1 MPIDLQKLRKDYS
14 DKDIVDNFG
23 SQLGVDV
30 DRIRAEYQP
39 KYKDSTDAII
49 AENIAS
55 QYDALTAKRDTQAKP
70 VNPGEGGAPQRKTV
84 AEIAKIAK
92 EAGLGA
98 SQLELPEAAESAAPL
113 PSSISLVPDV
123 ARNGLSLLEGDY
135 SRQLKQRADDE
146 FAEKNRQT
154 LATKGFRAASEES
167 LIREAGIQKA
177 GSDAAKK
184 QKTEADLKAVLA
196 LRQRM
201 KEKGYSA
208 ETIDAV
214 ASRQLAEATE
224 KREADEDWAAEN
236 EALKAEKALAPDR
249 SLGEAVNDSWQS
261 VAQGGLGIVGGG
273 AYLLGAEDVSRA
285 MLEESALRELDKS
298 QKTQISNKLLE
309 HAKFGENLTETLV
322 QNPLAIMDMVL
333 QSAPMTLP
341 GMGLG
346 RAAAAVTAKRM
357 TAQLGQ
363 RAASAARTRLL
374 AQGADAG
381 RVAGQRVVQ
390 KAAGKAATAGGVV
403 GEAAVSGGMN
413 GSQAEQQVREMNPI
427 ALQANSP
434 RYRELLEQGMAPDEA
449 QETLAQEVG
458 HTTALL
464 TALATSGG
472 GVAAKYING
481 KANFEQTY
489 SRAVG
494 APYTLQGHARGLAGE
509 SVEELMQNPLET
521 MAGNRAQQAADD
533 TVGLMDD
540 VAKSAA
546 LGPVAAFGQS
556 GATQGLG
563 HVLYRARGGAI
574 GDSAPVNTTQQ
585 SAQSGVAD
593 HLLNEANAQ
602 LQQATGGA
610 TAGGTSA
617 SPVGSPT
624 GSVDLAALQ
633 AEADAHS
640 QRSQEFA
647 VLADEARALGDMALA
662 AHFEAQSQSAAAAAK
677 QSLDTLQTENTGLQ
691 GIVNRTGITP
701 PAIIPEEAPRT
712 VDGELTP
719 AGSGISA
726 PVEQAASSSKRL
738 PLSAAEVSA
747 GQLDAGN
754 RAAVGLDALRDDE
767 ELQPVEAN
775 QLSAEQA
782 TESTDKPAGEQ
793 EMRKRMAYLRGA
805 IAASG
810 DDKLKASAKA
820 ELRELTNKI
829 NSLKNA
835 DQAAV
840 SPEASS
846 GAAPES
852 KALTKNAVASHRL
865 ETAKAEILRDIA
877 SGKVPD
883 TVRSFSELQDH
894 VDANMYIND
903 YDRPDRM
910 IGPLGKQEGWGANEF
925 ADFTNSLVQ
934 SLDSWLSSGRV
945 NALGEDNA
953 DTSQAQPLAQSGER
967 AKDEPSSE
975 PKKAD
980 TEKQPAATGTA
991 SPEQAIRDAFNATP
1005 VTIGAWKPITVSAN
1019 GRTQQFLAMQK
1030 SINSQGRSTS
1040 PIYLVNIKMGRMIAG
1055 AEKQPIGQVYKLS
1068 GSNNLSEEGGASPA
1082 SAEQIK
1088 AWNDAGFDGLAAPV
1102 APKTGAS
1109 PTGLNYPNRKLR
1121 LEFAKTEDGGDP
1133 NAWANIAL
1141 ANLQPGDVVKVGND
1155 SLTVKSVGSKAV
1167 TFTKAD
1173 GKTTRFDVDTP
1184 RMEKLVRDVAS
1195 LLEASHHSSH
1205 GRDWVNILSRD
1216 PTFGRSNG
1224 VISLRDTEAA
1234 KPEVNAAPRTEDR
1247 RQSDDAPV
1255 RQVVLQNRN
1264 RSDAAYV
1271 QQMTSIAAN
1280 PDAARLGF
1288 SRDFSSGAPVILQ
1301 DTADIPDNQKGRID
1315 FVVTAEGRR
1324 IPVQYAVVEAK
1335 TLLPSNRA
1343 DGTAIHGYED
1353 GIQGM
1358 SRVVAGHGRSAA
1370 LQKAWQQGTATGY
1383 AEGVSSDTS
1392 LHEVKPASIN
1402 NLDEPT
1408 LVRIMSPNDV
1418 TENIGDESNVSGVA
1432 QKSAI
1437 ENARDDARRV
1447 DLTALTFG
1455 EDGEITAESVR
1466 QFVRSMPIS
1475 EQTGMLGR
1483 GGQPTTQAV
1492 DRLMGAIFHH
1502 SYGSDALTELFA
1514 QATDPDARN
1523 VLKGLA
1529 IAAPSM
1535 MQLNS
1540 DGIKGTDLDIRSL
1553 VAEAAQAVVNAQ
1565 RRGQKLSEFLQQI
1578 DIDSSPEIVPIL
1590 RMFAENSRSAKRM
1603 GDILQGAAEFA
1614 YDEAT
1619 RDVSGGLFGDA
1630 APRATK
1636 QQVLERIHDSA
1647 RSQNLGQQRWA
1658 IADGSHAQASAAD
1671 TRTAGNSAKA
1681 QGKQQDSTT
1690 REQGQQGRVGTDDF
1704 ALNAQTEEELAQ
1716 REAEQQQA
1724 EAERQASEQKA
1735 SQKAQADK
1743 DRNDF
1748 TLTGSDSAIDE
1759 AEARGQGNMFDQR
1772 PTTRGERLQEGLI
1785 AIDGELNEALGE
1797 LASALRDLTP
1807 PGQLNT
1813 LVDPVAMGRVLA
1825 VGMKASVLYLQ
1836 KGAVKFAI
1844 WANNMIVGLE
1854 GAGIAPDVIKPYLS
1868 QLYLA
1873 SKASVDKSIRSQM
1886 DGEDFVLDYDVSA
1899 IGSKSE
1905 EVQAPSQADEP
1916 ASTSTGKW
1924 FGTRAKADEYIEK
1937 KRLSSTHEVV
1947 QVGQR
1952 FEIHE
1957 KPKTLIDF
1965 LYKTISSGGMP
1976 KDNPA
1981 LKRLLAEFD
1990 GAEPS
1995 QYRMK
2000 EAQEDLEAA
2009 VARHARDIVAKGKG
2023 EAETYAALVD
2033 LYASQPNLNIRTST
2047 SVENQAY
2054 STPVPLAYMAARAA
2068 GIGASTTVYEPTAG
2082 NGMLLI
2088 TATPRLVTANELESQ
2103 RFGNLVAQGFNAVQ
2117 GDALKAIESG
2127 KVKEK
2132 SQDAIITN
2140 PPFGSIKDDSGKPT
2154 KIAVDGY
2161 RIGKIDHLIAAEAL
2175 RAMKDNGKA
2184 TLIIGADKV
2193 AGGISTDDRIFFN
2206 WLYGRYNVTSHFE
2219 VDGKLYNRQG
2229 AGWPVR
2235 VIIIEGRKE
2244 SSRFSPAPGTIKRVT
2259 TWDEVYEQFQ
2269 VLGTANSGSAAGNST
2284 GSEVGSGSRD
2294 DEAEPSRPTRIQAQ
2308 GAGGGRGRRS
2318 RGTDTGSTA
2327 GRPEGVGNGNN
2338 VLRSD
2343 DGRAGENRL
2352 EQGVERDAGVAIAA
2366 SGDAARAKP
2375 RSNASGPVEAKNQ
2388 YQSSYIP
2395 RSGNKDEGILIP
2407 VNMAQ
2412 PIQDALSALE
2422 DEVGNVD
2429 EFAMRELGY
2438 NSIKELHGALMGLQ
2452 VDSVASSIFQM
2463 KKGKA
2468 IIIADQTGIGK
2479 GRQAAAIIR
2488 WAKLNGH
2495 IPVFVTVKPSLFTD
2509 MYNDLADIGSTDIAP
2524 LILNKDEWITAPSGE
2539 QLFKN
2544 NKANHKRVLEQI
2556 ASTGELPEGSN
2567 AVFMTYSQI
2576 NVQNTQ
2582 RSALTAIASNAIF
2595 ILDESHNA
2603 GGESATGEFVRTIL
2617 ATAKGVTYLSATF
2630 AKRPDNMPVY
2640 FKTDIGDATAD
2651 DAALM
2656 AAMEA
2661 GGLPLQ
2667 TVVSN
2672 NLVKAGQMFRRE
2684 RSYDG
2689 VSIETKIDTSRRKE
2703 HEALSDAATECL
2715 RAIVKADHT
2724 FHEVYFKAAAE
2735 EARANGEGLGAS
2747 AGNNASSTLS
2757 HTEFSSVVHNFVRQ
2771 MLFSM
2776 KADATADA
2784 AIAALKAGEKPL
2796 IAIESTM
2803 GSFLEAYAEA
2813 GGLSVGD
2820 PITSFSYRSVL
2831 SRALERS
2838 RYVMHKDKT
2847 GNESRMYIPLEE
2859 LDPITRAAYNDAQKV
2874 IDALDINIP
2883 ASPIDWIRQR
2893 LVDAGYSAMEIT
2905 GRKLRV
2911 DYSTR
2916 IPTLSR
2922 IEAREA
2928 NDKVHTTRMF
2938 NDGSL
2943 DCIILNVAGS
2953 TGISLHASEKFKD
2966 QRVRHMVVS
2975 QAAQDI
2981 NIFMQMLGR
2990 VHRTGQVVLPKY
3002 TLLNAD
3008 LPSEKRPTAVL
3019 SGKMKSL
3026 NANTSSNTESATSVK
3041 TPDFLNKY
3049 GDKVVAEYLKE
3060 NIHLSMELGLST
3072 IGTDDEAGQDGLARK
3087 ATGRLALMPVKVQK
3101 QFYDDVEAQYN
3112 ELIEYLNKTNQN
3124 DLEPR
3129 TFDLDAREL
3138 KSQVIVAETNAATP
3152 FGLEAVYNEF
3162 SVKAQ
3167 GKPMTPEEI
3176 RQAIAEH
3183 TDGKSPAE
3191 AAASLAAKLSNEFDD
3206 FISGIDPE
3214 SDAIPSMT
3222 AVKYEGISIIERHKI
3237 GTIMRMDIAGE
3248 TYNAIVINVRSTH
3261 KGSGNPFSKSKIQI
3275 QVALNG
3281 SLRTLSIPAT
3291 QIDGVVTSYPLGGD
3305 INTMFREQP
3314 ADEREVAKIITGN
3327 LLAAYGEVNGARGAI
3342 INFTRADG
3350 TIDQG
3355 ILLPK
3360 TFNPKVNLRNDYRF
3374 KSAEDA
3380 LKFLREARGDEVRRF
3395 GISSRDGAV
3404 RILPDS
3410 GGIKIITQKSK
3421 ARGGK
3426 YFTNKALLDVTGDFV
3441 SSGQMMTVTVPSG
3454 RAVRALNV
3462 LASMHA
3468 LYTLPSMTEDARAIV
3483 ETAEESGRRIVRE
3496 GRPAYDYGNAKSGF
3510 DNERKASSLQVESQR
3525 RSYSPKEQ
3533 GTLDLFAPSG
3543 VPTETA
3549 REQSADNFLVHY
3561 VHEPV
3566 GRLSTGFTQ
3575 IKTPEQ
3581 AAHLFAPNRRHAQE
3595 TMMAAV
3601 LDKDD
3606 NILHVIRHS
3615 KGLKDTASVSPV
3627 ELVAGIA
3634 ATKGAAKVWIS
3645 HNHPSGIASPSG
3657 ADYNI
3662 TKRINSALN
3671 GTGIELAGHIVVGEG
3686 RQAHY
3691 FKDSLDSRGILVEPA
3706 IRNREASVT
3715 ERIQRK
3721 RIKGE
3726 KLDSPSLARQ
3736 FAQKLEAR
3744 DAVILLNTQHQV
3756 VGTLAMSPREMS
3768 FLRDGKQVNR
3778 LLSAIDKANVSAIIV
3793 KASDTEAATN
3803 LARFINNLG
3812 DLRLL
3817 DVLYEDSGLLRSDAE
3832 RGTGI
3837 AESRGEF
3844 YSKSEQWYFS
3854 PLTRAVEGMK
3864 QETAL
3869 ASQWRAMIEKAPG
3882 VKSDELEATGVI
3894 EWLQAAGGK
3903 VKKSDILDFLADKAV
3918 IVNDVMKGE
3927 KKFYPEGSLMHPA
3940 TGEVQSREDWLSDLD
3955 PDYLM
3960 DEGLSEEEALGRL
3973 IDVAGDEVQ
3982 GDDFSDTEYGKY
3994 TVPGGKNY
4002 REMLITLPENK
4013 DAPIDPADIPDEEP
4027 AFDPDDIETLPQQAR
4042 RLGNYRSGHWDE
4054 ANILAHVRFD
4064 ERTDADGKRVLFIN
4078 EIQSDWGQ
4086 EGKKKGFK
4094 GSKKFT
4100 ARPDTAGNTG
4110 MWEVVDQDGAI
4121 ETGFVSE
4128 YAARRWADGE
4138 QSGQGVPA
4146 APFVTKTDAW
4156 VSLAI
4161 KRMIRYAAENGFDR
4175 VAFINGQQ
4183 AADLFDLSKQVD
4195 QLLHHK
4201 NSDGTYQLSA
4211 ITGSR
4216 GNMLGKAIP
4225 ESKLE
4230 DYVGKDAAEKIIKG
4244 EGKRTQV
4251 QGDPGYMMS
4260 LSGLDLKVGGEGMRT
4275 FYDKIVPKVAGDVI
4289 KKLGGGKLRTF
4300 NTGESAA
4307 REIGDF
4313 LASVGRTPGGAAP
4326 DAYTA
4331 EFDEGRRKWVALD
4344 GDFGIVKMFESEE
4357 EARDFVAEKNATL
4370 TSGNQSFDITPAM
4383 RDAALAGLPLFAKG
4397 ENNGKLTK
4405 SALDKRLRS
4414 GLLGSFVGRMID
4426 NGSIILHA
4434 SSPARH
4440 ADGAEGW
4447 TESDGTIHLV
4457 ANALRPATVLP
4468 TLLHEL
4474 FHRGNKAISGTKAHQ
4489 KLMKG
4494 LESLY
4499 KQYKNAPEGSA
4510 TNEFYKKAVRRV
4522 EGAKTKEAQQVEE
4535 FGAYAITAFELAPRS
4550 VRKWVQE
4557 FIGNVKALMLRRL
4570 GIQSGDITPAQ
4581 LRAMAI
4587 YALRSAA
4594 REQTPSSR
4602 IQENGA
4608 ARATEAYYAQMARE
4622 HGISVGQ
4629 AKAQFHGAERA
4640 YGGKEAW
4647 QKAKDAGRT
4656 KLNYQQ
4662 WVQVRTPAF
4671 KNWFGDWEGDP
4682 ENASKVVDQTTG
4694 EPMVVYHG
4702 TTADFDAFDGER
4714 ANQSSM
4720 TGVPKGSHVL
4730 SSSPEAASSYAGQ
4743 FDAQGW
4749 DSPESHAHWQELWDK
4764 GDYIRANAIMQSHY
4778 GTIHTTFDAGGNVM
4792 PVFVSLRDPLIV
4804 DANNSLWKKIIVNH
4818 KEVSTNDLAAKAKS
4832 QGSTGLIVRNVRDQA
4847 EDITSALP
4855 ADTVFVFSPNQIKS
4869 ATGNTGQFG
4878 TGTDNIMYQS
4888 AYSYTDE
4895 ELDFLVADG
4904 SLSPEHAANLKATAK
4919 SRGQNANTRTA
4930 STAGRAKQADARGDR
4945 AGEVAGRTVAGAAPR
4960 SGWEAATAVR
4970 GADGKPARI
4979 FRGSI
4984 DGAVTP
4990 DNFKPEQFGKAS
5002 GYATSGLGVFF
5013 STWHSDAQKYANNT
5027 GGRVGSFFL
5036 DIRNPRIFTS
5046 DQLPEFDSV
5055 EQATEFREALRT
5067 LGHDGIAIDYTE
5079 VKGPVQMVA
5088 FDPEQVILPADDGLS
5103 QPSRMYSIA
5112 EDEQSSPYSNDSE
5125 FHKETRRLRE
5135 KDKTAWSKAKNWW
5148 KRNFYAG
5155 GLLPEGVFDTKIK
5168 RDGAFNAIEHDVTH
5182 LTGMLTV
5189 MVKKEYGKDLNKLS
5203 EADKELM
5210 ADALAGKWPGDT
5222 VKLETRATLLAMRR
5236 YIDSLS
5242 GEYTRYLADKV
5253 AMRLAINPDLN
5264 LENDADAR
5272 LLETITGNIGSYVHR
5287 SYRAFDD
5294 KNWYKEVPESVIDD
5308 AMRYLMGR
5316 HIENGETEAEA
5327 RRRAE
5332 VAINEIIKTGTAYDS
5347 MDAFIAE
5354 GKLGAKDLSILI
5366 KRKEIAPE
5374 IRALLGEYKDP
5385 RLNFAK
5391 SATKMA
5397 RLVWNQRLLDRVR
5410 DIGLGT
5416 FLFTDD
5422 TKPANATVQIAGE
5435 SSEVYAPL
5443 NGLWTTPEIAQAFKD
5458 ILGKDQLSDLMRHVV
5473 AFNAAVKYGKT
5484 VLSPTTAMRN
5494 IQSALFFTV
5503 ANGHFDYS
5511 KASKAI
5517 EAFKEQVL
5525 GKTGDAYMRRMLELG
5540 VTYDTPNMDELK
5552 QWVKES
5558 GYFMANE
5565 DAIAPRKWL
5574 SKLNERV
5581 QGFYRFGDDFWK
5593 IIGFENEKAVMLKAG
5608 LPLAEAEARAAERIR
5623 NTYPTYSM
5631 IGMGTKWLSRFPLVG
5646 TFVSFPAEIIRT
5658 SGHIFKYMAQDI
5670 RSNNKQIRA
5679 MGARKLVGAALVSGG
5694 FYALSALTK
5703 AAFDMDDDDEEVIR
5717 VMAPEWSKNSTF
5729 LFWGRNEKTGQM
5741 EYTDL
5746 SFLDPYGYWKRPITA
5761 MMRDQ
5766 PWDEALAS
5774 GMRDMLAPFFSLDI
5788 TTNTILEVIRNKK
5801 ASGSSV
5807 YDETAS
5813 RMAITGQV
5821 SEYIAKSL
5829 SPNFIGNIQRTYS
5842 ASKDEKKANGQPYVM
5857 KDEMMALVGWRHS
5870 TTDPRAAIRYRAMD
5884 YLEQNRIASGALN
5897 RVLREQNTL
5906 PDERIIKAV
5915 EQSVEAKQ
5923 RIYKDMSMVI
5933 KAAMKS
5939 GMDDIDVEDIL
5950 RAGSIS
5956 KDAAISLTEGE
5967 MPEVKL
5973 SMTSIKKAV
5982 QAAEAAGDYDRV
5994 DELYRRYDVAQDAL
6008 DALGAKLEDE
6018 QK

>member
-1 MPIDLQKLRKDYS
+1 MAYDPSVPRKAGKS
-14 DKDIVDNFG
+14 DTEI
-23 SQLGVDV
+23 
-30 DRIRAEYQP
+30 AEYLGRELGYDISVP
-39 KYKDSTDAII
+39 RKAGKSDTEIVEYLSKNDRP
-49 AENIAS
+49 AS
-55 QYDALTAKRDTQAKP
+55 VGKETQAKP
-70 VNPGEGGAPQRKTV
+70 VNPVEGGAPQRKTV
-84 AEIAKIAK
+84 AEITKIAK
-92 EAGLGA
+92 DGGIGA
-98 SQLELPEAAESAAPL
+98 PQLELPEAADSAAPL

-123 ARNGLSLLEGDY
+123 AKNGLSLLEGNY

-146 FAEKNRQT
+146 FAERNRQT
-154 LATKGFRAASEES
+154 LATKGLRAASEES
-167 LIREAGIQKA
+167 LMREAGIQKA

-184 QKTEADLKAVLA
+184 QKTEADRKAVLA

-224 KREADEDWAAEN
+224 KRKADEDWAAEN

-249 SLGEAVNDSWQS
+249 SLGEAVNDSWQP
-261 VAQGGLGIVGGG
+261 VAQSGLGIVGGG
-273 AYLLGAEDVSRA
+273 AYLLGAKDVSRA

-309 HAKFGENLTETLV
+309 HAKFGKNLTETLV
-322 QNPLAIMDMVL
+322 QEPLAIMDMVL
-333 QSAPMTLP
+333 QSSLMTLP

-390 KAAGKAATAGGVV
+390 KAAGKAALAGGVA

-434 RYRELLEQGMAPDEA
+434 RYRELLEQGMAPDAA

-472 GVAAKYING
+472 GVVAKYING

-593 HLLNEANAQ
+593 HLLNAANTQ

-610 TAGGTSA
+610 PAGGTSA

-677 QSLDTLQTENTGLQ
+677 QSLDTLQTEHTGLQ

-701 PAIIPEEAPRT
+701 PAIIPEEATRT

-719 AGSGISA
+719 AGNGELTPAGNGISA

-810 DDKLKASAKA
+810 DDKFKASAKA

-829 NSLKNA
+829 NSLNNA

-934 SLDSWLSSGRV
+934 TLDSWLSSGRV
-945 NALGEDNA
+945 NDEVAKRK
-953 DTSQAQPLAQSGER
+953 PLAQTDER
-967 AKDEPSSE
+967 AKDEPKNE
-975 PKKAD
+975 PK
-980 TEKQPAATGTA
+980 A
-991 SPEQAIRDAFNATP
+991 SP
-1005 VTIGAWKPITVSAN
+1005 
-1019 GRTQQFLAMQK
+1019 
-1030 SINSQGRSTS
+1030 
-1040 PIYLVNIKMGRMIAG
+1040 
-1055 AEKQPIGQVYKLS
+1055 
-1068 GSNNLSEEGGASPA
+1068 
-1082 SAEQIK
+1082 
-1088 AWNDAGFDGLAAPV
+1088 

-1216 PTFGRSNG
+1216 PTFNRSNG
-1224 VISLRDTEAA
+1224 VISLRDTKATMDVDAMNARPEAA
-1234 KPEVNAAPRTEDR
+1234 KPETAKPEVSDNTIFTEDAAEKAREILRQALRGTQLNTGLDPKVLQAALTLSGYHVERGARTFAAYSQAMINDLGDVVRPYLKSWYMALKYDPRAAGMEGMSSEAEVNAESST
-1247 RQSDDAPV
+1247 DDSLQANDAVSTGDERSRPASGNDSN
-1255 RQVVLQNRN
+1255 QVVLQNRN

-1280 PDAARLGF
+1280 PDAGRLGF

-1301 DTADIPDNQKGRID
+1301 DTADIPDSQKGRVD

-1343 DGTAIHGYED
+1343 DGTAIHGYEE

-1358 SRVVAGHGRSAA
+1358 SRVVAGSGRTAA
-1370 LQKAWQQGTATGY
+1370 LQKAWQQGTAAGY
-1383 AEGVSSDTS
+1383 ADGVSSDTH
-1392 LHEVKPASIN
+1392 LHEVSPASIN

-1466 QFVRSMPIS
+1466 QFVRSMPVS

-1502 SYGSDALTELFA
+1502 AYGSDALTELFA
-1514 QATDPDARN
+1514 QATEPDARN

-1540 DGIKGTDLDIRSL
+1540 DGIKGTDLDIRDL
-1553 VAEAAQAVVNAQ
+1553 VSEAAQAVVNAQ
-1565 RRGQKLSEFLQQI
+1565 RRGQKLVEFLNQT
-1578 DIDSSPEIVPIL
+1578 DIDQSPEITPIL

-1630 APRATK
+1630 VPRATK

-1647 RSQNLGQQRWA
+1647 RSQNLGQQRGA
-1658 IADGSHAQASAAD
+1658 ITDGGHAQANTPDSRA
-1671 TRTAGNSAKA
+1671 AGNSAKA
-1681 QGKQQDSTT
+1681 QGEQQDSTA
-1690 REQGQQGRVGTDDF
+1690 RGQGQQGRVGTDDF
-1704 ALNAQTEEELAQ
+1704 ALTAQTEEELAQ
-1716 REAEQQQA
+1716 REAAQQQA
-1724 EAERQASEQKA
+1724 EADRQTREQKA

-1759 AEARGQGNMFDQR
+1759 AEARGQGNMFDAPSVRRGDYHSEPSEAQKKAGNYKKEHVRWHGLDLAIETQAGTMRRGVDANGKPWAVQLAYDYGYFKRTEGADGDAVDAFIGANLTGDKVFIVNQR
-1772 PTTRGERLQEGLI
+1772 NGKGGFDEHKVMLGFESAEAARAGYLANYSKGWKQFDPDLVEMSVDQFRDWLRDGDTKSPAIESASSSPDVFVSASNNSTDFGETTAEQVSPVGTYQHKNHPQITVEMVATDKGFSVDWGDGTSASFTGKNAAEKAAATMKKEGFVKSESNSGQKENASKNNKQDDEASQKSTRNQLKAEAAKEADANKIKLESFGEKLEGKRNSAASLLEDATDADIANQPLSKTWPANAHEKVKDNADAALMYAAREAIPSKPRDRRKLERWVEKVKAFRILTNDALLKGTEGQKELLEKMRKSRSLQGFADKVELLTQIDRQYWKRIGEI
-1785 AIDGELNEALGE
+1785 AIYPDAQRVDETGSYIPNPFGFYTVDGRRHRVDGAKNVADILDAVKNALGE
-1797 LASALRDLTP
+1797 STGSTDKKIAFEVRRRSDGTIFAMKKGDKEQRSLKEFAKGQEKAALAYLKANYDDVLSAWNAVKESDNVSKADTRKDTNAPRTGKDHRNGKDVTPEMFSKAFGFRGVEFGGWVSQGKNAKERQGMLNLVYDSLHDLADIIGVPPRAISLNGSLGLALGSRGSGNAAAHFERDNLVINLTK
-1807 PGQLNT
+1807 T
-1813 LVDPVAMGRVLA
+1813 
-1825 VGMKASVLYLQ
+1825 
-1836 KGAVKFAI
+1836 KGAGTLAHEWFHALDNYFSRMREGQDAVPASRENAYITYKPESGWVRI
-1844 WANNMIVGLE
+1844 DNNGKP
-1854 GAGIAPDVIKPYLS
+1854 IAYSVSLTKA
-1868 QLYLA
+1868 QLQYVL
-1873 SKASVDKSIRSQM
+1873 KDKS
-1886 DGEDFVLDYDVSA
+1886 GYD
-1899 IGSKSE
+1899 GSKSLADNAKHFNYALDPAHKNGVRPQVEAAFAELVEALNASPMAKRATVLDKGANDGYWSRIIERGARSFENYVINKMRSLGYDNDYLANVRSIDEFARDKGRYPYLLPSE
-1905 EVQAPSQADEP
+1905 EQPIVDAFDNLFGTIETRESGNGNVEMYSIA
-1916 ASTSTGKW
+1916 ASTRSAYES
-1924 FGTRAKADEYIEK
+1924 R
-1937 KRLSSTHEVV
+1937 
-1947 QVGQR
+1947 
-1952 FEIHE
+1952 
-1957 KPKTLIDF
+1957 IDALF
-1965 LYKTISSGGMP
+1965 AEASQSSG
-1976 KDNPA
+1976 
-1981 LKRLLAEFD
+1981 
-1990 GAEPS
+1990 
-1995 QYRMK
+1995 
-2000 EAQEDLEAA
+2000 
-2009 VARHARDIVAKGKG
+2009 
-2023 EAETYAALVD
+2023 
-2033 LYASQPNLNIRTST
+2033 LN
-2047 SVENQAY
+2047 
-2054 STPVPLAYMAARAA
+2054 
-2068 GIGASTTVYEPTAG
+2068 
-2082 NGMLLI
+2082 
-2088 TATPRLVTANELESQ
+2088 
-2103 RFGNLVAQGFNAVQ
+2103 
-2117 GDALKAIESG
+2117 
-2127 KVKEK
+2127 
-2132 SQDAIITN
+2132 
-2140 PPFGSIKDDSGKPT
+2140 
-2154 KIAVDGY
+2154 
-2161 RIGKIDHLIAAEAL
+2161 AEAL
-2175 RAMKDNGKA
+2175 RQVLTGSLLGNDIAVLLDSGRIVLHSTPPKGIDSRAEGWTTKDGVVHLVAGNLTAETVMPTLLHEMFHSRNSRFRNTPATKKLMADLQALYKQYQKGLPQGKA
-2184 TLIIGADKV
+2184 NQFWRKAM
-2193 AGGISTDDRIFFN
+2193 
-2206 WLYGRYNVTSHFE
+2206 E
-2219 VDGKLYNRQG
+2219 
-2229 AGWPVR
+2229 R
-2235 VIIIEGRKE
+2235 V
-2244 SSRFSPAPGTIKRVT
+2244 
-2259 TWDEVYEQFQ
+2259 Q
-2269 VLGTANSGSAAGNST
+2269 
-2284 GSEVGSGSRD
+2284 
-2294 DEAEPSRPTRIQAQ
+2294 
-2308 GAGGGRGRRS
+2308 
-2318 RGTDTGSTA
+2318 
-2327 GRPEGVGNGNN
+2327 
-2338 VLRSD
+2338 
-2343 DGRAGENRL
+2343 
-2352 EQGVERDAGVAIAA
+2352 DAGVPAHQLAEEFGAYAITEYESAPKTIR
-2366 SGDAARAKP
+2366 DWVDRFVQRAKAYLR
-2375 RSNASGPVEAKNQ
+2375 RSYGIQLGELTPAQLREMAVQALRTEATLAREQRQNDNALAVEERNAPYETDLFGNPLPDNRGKTGRG
-2388 YQSSYIP
+2388 QSARP
-2395 RSGNKDEGILIP
+2395 ALSGNVQSVTGLQDTPATAGDYFTRTIIGREALRTIP
-2407 VNMAQ
+2407 V
-2412 PIQDALSALE
+2412 
-2422 DEVGNVD
+2422 
-2429 EFAMRELGY
+2429 
-2438 NSIKELHGALMGLQ
+2438 
-2452 VDSVASSIFQM
+2452 
-2463 KKGKA
+2463 
-2468 IIIADQTGIGK
+2468 
-2479 GRQAAAIIR
+2479 
-2488 WAKLNGH
+2488 
-2495 IPVFVTVKPSLFTD
+2495 
-2509 MYNDLADIGSTDIAP
+2509 
-2524 LILNKDEWITAPSGE
+2524 
-2539 QLFKN
+2539 
-2544 NKANHKRVLEQI
+2544 
-2556 ASTGELPEGSN
+2556 
-2567 AVFMTYSQI
+2567 
-2576 NVQNTQ
+2576 
-2582 RSALTAIASNAIF
+2582 
-2595 ILDESHNA
+2595 
-2603 GGESATGEFVRTIL
+2603 
-2617 ATAKGVTYLSATF
+2617 
-2630 AKRPDNMPVY
+2630 
-2640 FKTDIGDATAD
+2640 
-2651 DAALM
+2651 
-2656 AAMEA
+2656 
-2661 GGLPLQ
+2661 
-2667 TVVSN
+2667 
-2672 NLVKAGQMFRRE
+2672 
-2684 RSYDG
+2684 
-2689 VSIETKIDTSRRKE
+2689 
-2703 HEALSDAATECL
+2703 
-2715 RAIVKADHT
+2715 
-2724 FHEVYFKAAAE
+2724 
-2735 EARANGEGLGAS
+2735 
-2747 AGNNASSTLS
+2747 
-2757 HTEFSSVVHNFVRQ
+2757 
-2771 MLFSM
+2771 
-2776 KADATADA
+2776 
-2784 AIAALKAGEKPL
+2784 
-2796 IAIESTM
+2796 
-2803 GSFLEAYAEA
+2803 
-2813 GGLSVGD
+2813 
-2820 PITSFSYRSVL
+2820 
-2831 SRALERS
+2831 
-2838 RYVMHKDKT
+2838 
-2847 GNESRMYIPLEE
+2847 
-2859 LDPITRAAYNDAQKV
+2859 
-2874 IDALDINIP
+2874 
-2883 ASPIDWIRQR
+2883 
-2893 LVDAGYSAMEIT
+2893 
-2905 GRKLRV
+2905 
-2911 DYSTR
+2911 
-2916 IPTLSR
+2916 SR
-2922 IEAREA
+2922 ITNEQE
-2928 NDKVHTTRMF
+2928 
-2938 NDGSL
+2938 
-2943 DCIILNVAGS
+2943 
-2953 TGISLHASEKFKD
+2953 
-2966 QRVRHMVVS
+2966 
-2975 QAAQDI
+2975 AAQ
-2981 NIFMQMLGR
+2981 
-2990 VHRTGQVVLPKY
+2990 
-3002 TLLNAD
+3002 
-3008 LPSEKRPTAVL
+3008 
-3019 SGKMKSL
+3019 
-3026 NANTSSNTESATSVK
+3026 ATS
-3041 TPDFLNKY
+3041 
-3049 GDKVVAEYLKE
+3049 YL
-3060 NIHLSMELGLST
+3060 
-3072 IGTDDEAGQDGLARK
+3072 
-3087 ATGRLALMPVKVQK
+3087 
-3101 QFYDDVEAQYN
+3101 
-3112 ELIEYLNKTNQN
+3112 
-3124 DLEPR
+3124 
-3129 TFDLDAREL
+3129 
-3138 KSQVIVAETNAATP
+3138 
-3152 FGLEAVYNEF
+3152 
-3162 SVKAQ
+3162 
-3167 GKPMTPEEI
+3167 
-3176 RQAIAEH
+3176 
-3183 TDGKSPAE
+3183 
-3191 AAASLAAKLSNEFDD
+3191 
-3206 FISGIDPE
+3206 
-3214 SDAIPSMT
+3214 
-3222 AVKYEGISIIERHKI
+3222 
-3237 GTIMRMDIAGE
+3237 
-3248 TYNAIVINVRSTH
+3248 
-3261 KGSGNPFSKSKIQI
+3261 
-3275 QVALNG
+3275 
-3281 SLRTLSIPAT
+3281 
-3291 QIDGVVTSYPLGGD
+3291 
-3305 INTMFREQP
+3305 
-3314 ADEREVAKIITGN
+3314 
-3327 LLAAYGEVNGARGAI
+3327 
-3342 INFTRADG
+3342 
-3350 TIDQG
+3350 
-3355 ILLPK
+3355 
-3360 TFNPKVNLRNDYRF
+3360 F
-3374 KSAEDA
+3374 KSAVE
-3380 LKFLREARGDEVRRF
+3380 RF
-3395 GISSRDGAV
+3395 DGI
-3404 RILPDS
+3404 
-3410 GGIKIITQKSK
+3410 
-3421 ARGGK
+3421 
-3426 YFTNKALLDVTGDFV
+3426 VT
-3441 SSGQMMTVTVPSG
+3441 
-3454 RAVRALNV
+3454 
-3462 LASMHA
+3462 
-3468 LYTLPSMTEDARAIV
+3468 
-3483 ETAEESGRRIVRE
+3483 
-3496 GRPAYDYGNAKSGF
+3496 
-3510 DNERKASSLQVESQR
+3510 
-3525 RSYSPKEQ
+3525 
-3533 GTLDLFAPSG
+3533 
-3543 VPTETA
+3543 
-3549 REQSADNFLVHY
+3549 
-3561 VHEPV
+3561 
-3566 GRLSTGFTQ
+3566 
-3575 IKTPEQ
+3575 
-3581 AAHLFAPNRRHAQE
+3581 
-3595 TMMAAV
+3595 
-3601 LDKDD
+3601 DKDGKP
-3606 NILHVIRHS
+3606 LAVIGGF
-3615 KGLKDTASVSPV
+3615 KGALAESNVYSSV
-3627 ELVAGIA
+3627 LIA
-3634 ATKGAAKVWIS
+3634 EAMRISGAAKVWFS
-3645 HNHPSGIASPSG
+3645 HNHPSGKSDLSSADKNIIRHIADVFDGSGIEVKGILAVGRGTFSFSTDGRGEHNGTLDKPNADNAGMVIPVISREALEEDAPGAAITSPAVAKEIAKQFYQQDGDGIVLLNKQNNVIAWIPASPVMLGDLKNTGGLAAIYRAVSEANAGSAILVHDGSFNKKHPRG
-3657 ADYNI
+3657 AGDGTIGGNI
-3662 TKRINSALN
+3662 AKALEQAGVTPLDSIEITITGTAASQAERIGYVDINSAVYSKMADEHGITVEEAKQQLKDAHARAEKAAVEATTGYLERQRQGDLRSALFDKYDN
-3671 GTGIELAGHIVVGEG
+3671 EYSDYGTINNQEVSMKGLPIDEDGDLTSEGSDQYIKRKDEMIEAAIAADLEAQGAPIE
-3686 RQAHY
+3686 
-3691 FKDSLDSRGILVEPA
+3691 SLDDIDSRGSKWQAADAAKAWLDAMGVSWHEVRSAGSEYIEIRPPEETMESDEDDNDHTLKLRFSTHENQSRQHSWTEHNWVEG
-3706 IRNREASVT
+3706 REGVSLIDMLDAARRFSQGET
-3715 ERIQRK
+3715 GL
-3721 RIKGE
+3721 GE
-3726 KLDSPSLARQ
+3726 KLHYSLAPSEGR
-3736 FAQKLEAR
+3736 K
-3744 DAVILLNTQHQV
+3744 
-3756 VGTLAMSPREMS
+3756 
-3768 FLRDGKQVNR
+3768 
-3778 LLSAIDKANVSAIIV
+3778 
-3793 KASDTEAATN
+3793 
-3803 LARFINNLG
+3803 
-3812 DLRLL
+3812 
-3817 DVLYEDSGLLRSDAE
+3817 
-3832 RGTGI
+3832 GI
-3837 AESRGEF
+3837 TESRGEF

-3854 PLTRAVEGMK
+3854 PLARAVEGMK

-3918 IVNDVMKGE
+3918 IINDVM
-3927 KKFYPEGSLMHPA
+3927 
-3940 TGEVQSREDWLSDLD
+3940 
-3955 PDYLM
+3955 
-3960 DEGLSEEEALGRL
+3960 
-3973 IDVAGDEVQ
+3973 
-3982 GDDFSDTEYGKY
+3982 
-3994 TVPGGKNY
+3994 
-4002 REMLITLPENK
+4002 
-4013 DAPIDPADIPDEEP
+4013 
-4027 AFDPDDIETLPQQAR
+4027 
-4042 RLGNYRSGHWDE
+4042 
-4054 ANILAHVRFD
+4054 
-4064 ERTDADGKRVLFIN
+4064 
-4078 EIQSDWGQ
+4078 
-4086 EGKKKGFK
+4086 
-4094 GSKKFT
+4094 
-4100 ARPDTAGNTG
+4100 
-4110 MWEVVDQDGAI
+4110 
-4121 ETGFVSE
+4121 
-4128 YAARRWADGE
+4128 
-4138 QSGQGVPA
+4138 
-4146 APFVTKTDAW
+4146 
-4156 VSLAI
+4156 
-4161 KRMIRYAAENGFDR
+4161 
-4175 VAFINGQQ
+4175 
-4183 AADLFDLSKQVD
+4183 
-4195 QLLHHK
+4195 
-4201 NSDGTYQLSA
+4201 
-4211 ITGSR
+4211 
-4216 GNMLGKAIP
+4216 
-4225 ESKLE
+4225 
-4230 DYVGKDAAEKIIKG
+4230 
-4244 EGKRTQV
+4244 
-4251 QGDPGYMMS
+4251 
-4260 LSGLDLKVGGEGMRT
+4260 
-4275 FYDKIVPKVAGDVI
+4275 
-4289 KKLGGGKLRTF
+4289 
-4300 NTGESAA
+4300 
-4307 REIGDF
+4307 
-4313 LASVGRTPGGAAP
+4313 
-4326 DAYTA
+4326 
-4331 EFDEGRRKWVALD
+4331 
-4344 GDFGIVKMFESEE
+4344 
-4357 EARDFVAEKNATL
+4357 
-4370 TSGNQSFDITPAM
+4370 
-4383 RDAALAGLPLFAKG
+4383 KG

-4457 ANALRPATVLP
+4457 ANALRPATVLS

-4557 FIGNVKALMLRRL
+4557 FIGNVKAWMLRRL
-4570 GIQSGDITPAQ
+4570 GIQAGDITPAQ
-4581 LRAMAI
+4581 LRAMAVQ
-4587 YALRSAA
+4587 ALRSVASEQAA
-4594 REQTPSSR
+4594 TSQR
-4602 IQENGA
+4602 QETDA
-4608 ARATEAYYAQMARE
+4608 ANATEAYYAQASRE
-4622 HGISVGQ
+4622 YDITAEE
-4629 AKAQFHGAERA
+4629 AKQQFKDAERA

-4671 KNWFGDWEGDP
+4671 KNWFGDWDGDP
-4682 ENASKVVDQTTG
+4682 ENASKVVDPTTG

-4702 TTADFDAFDGER
+4702 TKGDIAEFDSSQTVDGGFHFGTTAQASMRVSGAGKNLMPVYLKIEDWQRSKDLGGKWKAKIKSAKSSGKDGIVYLNRYEGIDYATIER
-4714 ANQSSM
+4714 A
-4720 TGVPKGSHVL
+4720 
-4730 SSSPEAASSYAGQ
+4730 EAEGFNLDKVS
-4743 FDAQGW
+4743 DA
-4749 DSPESHAHWQELWDK
+4749 
-4764 GDYIRANAIMQSHY
+4764 R
-4778 GTIHTTFDAGGNVM
+4778 
-4792 PVFVSLRDPLIV
+4792 LRDFAPELADSYIV
-4804 DANNSLWKKIIVNH
+4804 FDP
-4818 KEVSTNDLAAKAKS
+4818 T
-4832 QGSTGLIVRNVRDQA
+4832 
-4847 EDITSALP
+4847 
-4855 ADTVFVFSPNQIKS
+4855 QIKS
-4869 ATGNTGQFG
+4869 AIGNRG
-4878 TGTDNIMYQS
+4878 TFDPADPNIL
-4888 AYSYTDE
+4888 YSYTDE

-4984 DGAVTP
+4984 DGVVTP

-5036 DIRNPRIFTS
+5036 DIRNPRVFTS

-5055 EQATEFREALRT
+5055 EQATEFREALRA

-5135 KDKTAWSKAKNWW
+5135 KDKTAWSKARNWW

-5155 GLLPEGVFDTKIK
+5155 GLLPDGVYDEKIK

-5203 EADKELM
+5203 EAEKELM

-5222 VKLETRATLLAMRR
+5222 VKLETRATLLAMRK

-5242 GEYTRYLADKV
+5242 GEYTKYLADKV
-5253 AMRLAINPDLN
+5253 AMRLAINPGLD

-5272 LLETITGNIGSYVHR
+5272 LLETITGNIGRYVHR

-5294 KNWYKEVPESVIDD
+5294 KNWYKEVPESVIND

-5473 AFNAAVKYGKT
+5473 AFNAAIKYGKT

-5511 KASKAI
+5511 KVSKAI

-5552 QWVKES
+5552 QWVRES

-5608 LPLAEAEARAAERIR
+5608 LPLAEAEARAAQRIR

-5631 IGMGTKWLSRFPLVG
+5631 IGRGTKWLSRFPLVG

-5694 FYALSALTK
+5694 FYALSALTR

-5766 PWDEALAS
+5766 PWDNALAS
-5774 GMRDMLAPFFSLDI
+5774 GMRDMLAPFFSWDI

-5829 SPNFIGNIQRTYS
+5829 SPGFIGNIQRIYS
-5842 ASKDEKKANGQPYVM
+5842 ASKDEKKATGQPYVM

-5906 PDERIIKAV
+5906 SDERIVKAV

-5923 RIYKDMSMVI
+5923 RIFKDMSMVI

-5994 DELYRRYDVAQDAL
+5994 DALYRRYDVVQDAL
-6008 DALGAKLEDE
+6008 DALGAKLEEE
-6018 QK
+6018 QE